1 MLISPLLQNLIYV
14 VARKDKTVPYAK
26 RLYAVSP
33 DILRLADDTA
43 LRLLYLHEDREPAW
57 QHHEPIRD
65 ADIRGGV

>member
-1 MLISPLLQNLIYV
+1 MLISPLLQNPLYV
-14 VARKDKTVPYAK
+14 VARKDKSVPRAK

-43 LRLLYLHEDREPAW
+43 LRLLDLHEDHEPTG

-65 ADIRGGV
+65 TYE